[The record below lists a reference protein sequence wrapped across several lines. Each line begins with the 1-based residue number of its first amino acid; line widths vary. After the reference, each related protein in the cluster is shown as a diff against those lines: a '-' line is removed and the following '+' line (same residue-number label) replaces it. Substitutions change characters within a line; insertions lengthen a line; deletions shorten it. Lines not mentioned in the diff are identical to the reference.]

1 MARSGPTSPCIN
13 VCVLDEHDCCKGC
26 RRTVTES
33 ARWSRLSA
41 DEQWAVI
48 ARIEQVRADER
59 RAATAAL
66 SAAEG

>member
-13 VCVLDEHDCCKGC
+13 VCVLDAHSCCTGC
-26 RRTVTES
+26 RRTVTEI
-33 ARWSRLSA
+33 ARWGRMSP

-48 ARIEQVRADER
+48 ARIEQVRAAEQ
-59 RAATAAL
+59 RAATAAT

>member
-1 MARSGPTSPCIN
+1 MVRSGPTSPCIN

-26 RRTVTES
+26 RRTVTEI

-48 ARIEQVRADER
+48 ARIERVRADER
-59 RAATAAL
+59 RAATAAA
-66 SAAEG
+66 SAAGG

>member
-13 VCVLDEHDCCKGC
+13 VCVLDDHDSCRGC
-26 RRTVTES
+26 RRSLHEI
-33 ARWSRLSA
+33 ARWGRMTA

-59 RAATAAL
+59 RAATAAR
-66 SAAEG
+66 AAEG

>member
-13 VCVLDEHDCCKGC
+13 VCVLDEHDSCKGC
-26 RRTVTES
+26 RRSLHEI
-33 ARWSRLSA
+33 ARWGRMTA

-59 RAATAAL
+59 RAATAAR
-66 SAAEG
+66 AAEG

>member
-1 MARSGPTSPCIN
+1 MTRSGPTSPCIN

-26 RRTVTES
+26 RRTVTEI

>member
-1 MARSGPTSPCIN
+1 MKEI
-13 VCVLDEHDCCKGC
+13 
-26 RRTVTES
+26 
-33 ARWSRLSA
+33 ARWGRMGP

-59 RAATAAL
+59 RAATAAT

>member
-13 VCVLDEHDCCKGC
+13 VCVLDERNCCKGC
-26 RRTVTES
+26 RRTVTEI
-33 ARWSRLSA
+33 ARWGRMSP

-48 ARIEQVRADER
+48 ARIEQVRAEDR
-59 RAATAAL
+59 RAATAAA

>member
-13 VCVLDEHDCCKGC
+13 VCVLDDHDSCKGC
-26 RRTVTES
+26 RRSLHEI
-33 ARWSRLSA
+33 ARWGRMTA

-59 RAATAAL
+59 RAATAAR
-66 SAAEG
+66 AAEG

>member
-26 RRTVTES
+26 RRTVTEI

>member
-13 VCVLDEHDCCKGC
+13 VCVLDDRDCCKGC
-26 RRTVTES
+26 RRTVKEI
-33 ARWSRLSA
+33 ARWGRMGP

-59 RAATAAL
+59 RAAIAAT

>member
-13 VCVLDEHDCCKGC
+13 VCVLDERNCCKGC
-26 RRTVTES
+26 RRTVTEI
-33 ARWSRLSA
+33 ARWGRLSA

-48 ARIEQVRADER
+48 ARIERVRADER
-59 RAATAAL
+59 RAATAAP